1 MEGLAK
7 MPVSQ
12 IPEEFFRLI
21 EEWSAKVGLGESHG
35 YEMSSRL

>member
-12 IPEEFFRLI
+12 IPVKFFRLI
-21 EEWSAKVGLGESHG
+21 EEWSTKVGLGESHG